1 MVHPARSHGHERH
14 VLCQQM
20 HHNRQSLPAERQQKQ
35 HNCQSVPVVQ
45 QQKRPGS
52 LLWHQGAAAKKRCC
66 GWTREHQQEGPATA
80 TILRDSTNLLNPSTP
95 GRTAGGDGGDGRL
108 KGPAACHIMLHAA
121 VFPGCVGPVVH
132 TGETPTRSNGCLLTS
147 VNQLAEARH
156 GGVSGDV
163 PGGKECA
170 FFSAVSPP
178 FSSAVLPTALP
189 ASSPTVSRA
198 VSPAILPAVSPTIP
212 LAPTRPLDLYVPPPP
227 LPRSPPPPPPY
238 SPPPLLSSSPP
249 SPSRLPSPP
258 SSYPL
263 PLAPSPLP
271 PAPALALAS
280 ARHRPAT
287 PMHWMV
293 FKNASAAGAADDS
306 VGPKDL
312 CSPITLL
319 NRHYQHCHLHHH
331 DKAPV
336 KPRVT
341 EEATLLPTSTTSTS
355 SRTSAASAA
364 SNGSASNL
372 NDEECIP
379 WCSDGASQSPSSH
392 CWGSETT
399 AQKAGCATWQPEAAI
414 QGLKHAAVFP
424 FSFGPEAVTGDT
436 APSMNKHIPFTHV
449 PVSHGC
455 AVVRQPLNHP
465 SSPYNVPSFAGL
477 LNSISPARQLHRR
490 VVPAPATSAVCSSC
504 NHSVSPSLQGKE
516 ALLPPEAHA
525 QPQEQEQSDT
535 CTVCSA
541 SLSGKTCVLNSP
553 SMGSCCSQH
562 EKQEKQKRQEMRER
576 RVQGLVV
583 TGDVLPGL
591 HDGQWQSAA
600 GSGNG
605 TVSGNPMEGS
615 VDEEDLEELQDTA
628 SS

>member
-1 MVHPARSHGHERH
+1 MVPLAESHCLPQAVFPGHPS
-14 VLCQQM
+14 VNVSPNCQQQR
-20 HHNRQSLPAERQQKQ
+20 HWEDLYTHEARQHQEQQQQLLQKQ
-35 HNCQSVPVVQ
+35 Q
-45 QQKRPGS
+45 QGQKRPAS
-52 LLWHQGAAAKKRCC
+52 LLWHGVAKKRCFA
-66 GWTREHQQEGPATA
+66 WNTEHSSIPPHLTAYWRAADDVAVATAVPTAVNAAVPIAPTAATPAT
-80 TILRDSTNLLNPSTP
+80 
-95 GRTAGGDGGDGRL
+95 
-108 KGPAACHIMLHAA
+108 
-121 VFPGCVGPVVH
+121 V
-132 TGETPTRSNGCLLTS
+132 
-147 VNQLAEARH
+147 
-156 GGVSGDV
+156 
-163 PGGKECA
+163 
-170 FFSAVSPP
+170 
-178 FSSAVLPTALP
+178 
-189 ASSPTVSRA
+189 
-198 VSPAILPAVSPTIP
+198 
-212 LAPTRPLDLYVPPPP
+212 
-227 LPRSPPPPPPY
+227 
-238 SPPPLLSSSPP
+238 
-249 SPSRLPSPP
+249 
-258 SSYPL
+258 
-263 PLAPSPLP
+263 
-271 PAPALALAS
+271 
-280 ARHRPAT
+280 
-287 PMHWMV
+287 HWMV

-392 CWGSETT
+392 CRGSETT

-414 QGLKHAAVFP
+414 QDLKHAAVFP

-436 APSMNKHIPFTHV
+436 APSMNTHIPFTHV

-525 QPQEQEQSDT
+525 QPQEQEQSDS
-535 CTVCSA
+535 CAVCSA
-541 SLSGKTCVLNSP
+541 SLSGKTCVLNRS
-553 SMGSCCSQH
+553 SMGSRCSHH

-615 VDEEDLEELQDTA
+615 VDKEDLEELQDTA